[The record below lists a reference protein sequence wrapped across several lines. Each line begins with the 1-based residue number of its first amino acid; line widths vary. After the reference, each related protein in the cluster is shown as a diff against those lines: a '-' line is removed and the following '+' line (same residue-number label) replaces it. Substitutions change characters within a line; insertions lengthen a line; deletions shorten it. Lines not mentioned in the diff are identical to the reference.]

1 MNPHLRD
8 TVARLILAAYVLTG
22 VLLEVGHNDVHD
34 IMPYTMPVLSSHDC
48 GDKEVHVPLDKRNEC
63 LACVQS
69 TLRVST
75 AATYLPINTGVAFC
89 LGHIPVSNER
99 TLHSDLFSSGKRG
112 PPQS

>member
-8 TVARLILAAYVLTG
+8 TAARLILAAYVLTG

-34 IMPYTMPVLSSHDC
+34 IMPNTTPAFSSHDC
-48 GDKEVHVPLDKRNEC
+48 GDKEIHVPLYKRNQC

-75 AATYLPINTGVAFC
+75 AVTYLPTNIRVTFY
-89 LGHIPVSNER
+89 LGHIPVSIER
-99 TLHSDLFSSGKRG
+99 TLHTDLFYSGKRG